1 MKTLTDFINVLQ
13 GLVPTLHSNFPTQY
27 SRDFIVSSAT
37 EFQIFQNAPEET
49 KNNVASKR
57 CLRIREMEGV
67 TVAVAHARLYEDT
80 VKYYQMV
87 QGEKSAKMFLNNL
100 GCNNNGIRY
109 SQNRRWLRMVN
120 KKHKVP
126 QLTQKQ
132 SNRPTKHKK
141 PPSPLIRNEPPPC
154 PQLAQKHVHDAQ
166 QHDDYAKSGDAFAVG
181 TKRTMSINEILN
193 PTTRAPYNKKARR
206 QCPATP
212 PNHQPRGTSG
222 QNEIKLRHTTYDI
235 KQKTKKH
242 KSVESSF
249 AMYHPGV
256 SDHAICTVTDT
267 KGLQAVHRTFLTTRV
282 HGKTMAECKRAYEM
296 HYSELSADKKTFSS
310 YHGGDWHQYHC
321 FWHRTNHTQ
330 GLDGRAPRLSFTK
343 N

>member
-1 MKTLTDFINVLQ
+1 MKTLTDFTNVLQ
-13 GLVPTLHSNFPTQY
+13 GLVATLHSNFPTQY
-27 SRDFIVSSAT
+27 SHDFIVSSAT
-37 EFQIFQNAPEET
+37 EFQLFQNAPEET
-49 KNNVASKR
+49 KNNVVSKR

-100 GCNNNGIRY
+100 GCNNNGKRY

-120 KKHKVP
+120 KKHKAP

-141 PPSPLIRNEPPPC
+141 RPSPLICVPSPC
-154 PQLAQKHVHDAQ
+154 PQLAQKRQ
-166 QHDDYAKSGDAFAVG
+166 YTYAKSGDASAVG
-181 TKRTMSINEILN
+181 TKRPMSINEILN
-193 PTTRAPYNKKARR
+193 PHIACTIQKKARQ
-206 QCPATP
+206 QCPATQT
-212 PNHQPRGTSG
+212 NHQPRGHLDK
-222 QNEIKLRHTTYDI
+222 NEIKRRHTTDDI

-267 KGLQAVHRTFLTTRV
+267 KGLQAVHRTFLTTCV

-296 HYSELSADKKTFSS
+296 HYSELSADKKTYSS